1 MLSGGVEDW
10 NPNAAG
16 WLEKYQINLNADILV
31 VKDTGEMSALTWH
44 HNL

>member
-16 WLEKYQINLNADILV
+16 WLAKYQINLGADILEA
-31 VKDTGEMSALTWH
+31 KDTDERSVLTWH
-44 HNL
+44 HNF